1 MSRRE
6 GGGLL
11 ATSGLLLLS
20 LPGKNF
26 VIVHRLASDLG
37 NTVDDDAAI
46 AVAR

>member
-1 MSRRE
+1 MSRRRRLTCNL
-6 GGGLL
+6 G
-11 ATSGLLLLS
+11 ATAPVPA

-26 VIVHRLASDLG
+26 VIAHRLASDLG